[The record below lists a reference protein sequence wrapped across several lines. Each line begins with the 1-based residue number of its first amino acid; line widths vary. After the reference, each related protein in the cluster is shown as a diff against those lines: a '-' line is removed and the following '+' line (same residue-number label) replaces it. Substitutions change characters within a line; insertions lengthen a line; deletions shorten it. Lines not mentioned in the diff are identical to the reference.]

1 MSDKS
6 TELPSGLISFAYNA
20 IHNPQTNLDV
30 LVDIDQEMS
39 KFGLSDEVKAVIL
52 KAQSGEEPNEDNK
65 REFVELLAQE
75 LVKALKT
82 LASEGA

>member
-20 IHNPQTNLDV
+20 IHNPHTNLGV

-52 KAQSGEEPNEDNK
+52 KAQSGEEANEDDK

-82 LASEGA
+82 LSSEGA